1 MTQGVASGW
10 CRRARVACPHF
21 SVMELPLFLTVLLLG
36 LGVSFVSGLLGI
48 GGGIVLAPALL
59 YIPPILG
66 VGGLDM
72 RAVAGLTMTQALFAC
87 LSGAWRHRKYHFICW
102 PLVRCMGL
110 TILVASFGGAVASR
124 AVRNEVLMG
133 IFALLALTAAL
144 LMILPQEEK
153 PTAEGDTSSFSRP
166 SAVGIALCIGFL
178 GGLVGQGGSFILI
191 PLMLWLLRLPLRIV
205 LGSNLAIVA
214 LASFSGFAG
223 KLLTHQIPL
232 DLGVALVIGAI
243 PGAQIGGVISRRTPT
258 PFLRQLLALIILLA
272 AVKMGYDTLPR

>member
-1 MTQGVASGW
+1 
-10 CRRARVACPHF
+10 
-21 SVMELPLFLTVLLLG
+21 MELSLLLTVLLLG
-36 LGVSFVSGLLGI
+36 LGVSIVSGLLGI

-59 YIPPILG
+59 YLPPILG

-87 LSGAWRHRKYHFICW
+87 LSGAWRHQKYQFVCW

-110 TILVASFGGAVASR
+110 TILVASFAGAVAST

-144 LMILPQEEK
+144 LMVLPQEEK
-153 PTAEGDTSSFSRP
+153 PLPEGDAPSFSRP
-166 SAVGIALCIGFL
+166 TAVAIALCIGFL

-191 PLMLWLLRLPLRIV
+191 PLMLWVLGLPLRVV

-214 LASFSGFAG
+214 LASFSGFLG

-232 DLGVALVIGAI
+232 ELGAALVLGAI
-243 PGAQIGGVISRRTPT
+243 PGAQVGGVISRRIPT

-272 AVKMGYDTLPR
+272 AIKIGYDTVAN

>member
-1 MTQGVASGW
+1 MDPS
-10 CRRARVACPHF
+10 
-21 SVMELPLFLTVLLLG
+21 LFLTVLLLG
-36 LGVSFVSGLLGI
+36 LGISFISGLLGI

-59 YIPPILG
+59 YLPPILG

-87 LSGAWRHRKYHFICW
+87 LSGAWRHRKYDFVCW

-110 TILVASFGGAVASR
+110 TMLVASFAGAIASR
-124 AVRNEVLMG
+124 VVKNEVLMG

-144 LMILPQEEK
+144 LMVLPQEEQ
-153 PTAEGDTSSFSRP
+153 PSSEEDTVSFSRP
-166 SAVGIALCIGFL
+166 VAVAIALSIGFL

-191 PLMLWLLRLPLRIV
+191 PLMLVFLRLPIRIV

-214 LASFSGFAG
+214 LASFSGFLG

-232 DLGVALVIGAI
+232 ELGAALVLGAI
-243 PGAQIGGVISRRTPT
+243 PGAQMGGVISRRTPT
-258 PFLRQLLALIILLA
+258 SFLRHALALIILLA
-272 AVKMGYDTLPR
+272 AIKVGYDAMLN

>member
-1 MTQGVASGW
+1 
-10 CRRARVACPHF
+10 
-21 SVMELPLFLTVLLLG
+21 MELSLFLTVLLLG
-36 LGVSFVSGLLGI
+36 LAVSFVSGLLGI

-59 YIPPILG
+59 YLPPTLRI
-66 VGGLDM
+66 GGLDM
-72 RAVAGLTMTQALFAC
+72 RAVAGLTMTHAFFAC
-87 LSGAWRHRKYHFICW
+87 FSGAWRHRKYHFVCW

-110 TILVASFGGAVASR
+110 TILVASFAGAVASR

-133 IFALLALTAAL
+133 VFALLALTAAL
-144 LMILPQEEK
+144 LMVLPQEEK
-153 PTAEGDTSSFSRP
+153 PSPEGDTPSFSRP
-166 SAVGIALCIGFL
+166 SAVAIALCVGFL

-191 PLMLWLLRLPLRIV
+191 PLMLWLLRLPVRIV

-214 LASFSGFAG
+214 LASFSGLLG

-232 DLGVALVIGAI
+232 ELGAALVLGAI

-272 AVKMGYDTLPR
+272 ALKIGYDAMPN

>member
-1 MTQGVASGW
+1 MDPS
-10 CRRARVACPHF
+10 
-21 SVMELPLFLTVLLLG
+21 LFLTVLLLG
-36 LGVSFVSGLLGI
+36 LGISFISGLLGI

-59 YIPPILG
+59 YLPPILG
-66 VGGLDM
+66 VGGFEM

-87 LSGAWRHRKYHFICW
+87 LSGAWRHRKYDFVCW

-110 TILVASFGGAVASR
+110 TILVASFAGAVASR

-144 LMILPQEEK
+144 LMVLPQEEK
-153 PTAEGDTSSFSRP
+153 PSTGGDAPPFSRP
-166 SAVGIALCIGFL
+166 SAVAIALSIGFL

-191 PLMLWLLRLPLRIV
+191 PLMLVLLRLPIRIV

-214 LASFSGFAG
+214 LASFSGFLG

-232 DLGVALVIGAI
+232 ELGAALVLGAI
-243 PGAQIGGVISRRTPT
+243 PGAQMGGVISRRTPT
-258 PFLRQLLALIILLA
+258 PFLRHALALIILLA
-272 AVKMGYDTLPR
+272 AIKVGYDAMPN

>member
-1 MTQGVASGW
+1 
-10 CRRARVACPHF
+10 
-21 SVMELPLFLTVLLLG
+21 MELSFFLTVLLLG

-59 YIPPILG
+59 YLPPLLG
-66 VGGLDM
+66 VGDLDM
-72 RAVAGLTMTQALFAC
+72 RAVAGLTMTQAFFAC
-87 LSGAWRHRKYHFICW
+87 LSGAWRHRKYHFVCW

-110 TILVASFGGAVASR
+110 TILVASFAGAVASR

-133 IFALLALTAAL
+133 IFALLALTAAF
-144 LMILPQEEK
+144 LMVLPQEERSS
-153 PTAEGDTSSFSRP
+153 AESDALSFSRP
-166 SAVGIALCIGFL
+166 KAVSIALSIGFL

-214 LASFSGFAG
+214 LASFSGFLG

-232 DLGVALVIGAI
+232 ALAAALVLGAV
-243 PGAQIGGVISRRTPT
+243 PGAQLGGMLSRRTPT
-258 PFLRQLLALIILLA
+258 PVLRGALALIILLA
-272 AVKMGYDTLPR
+272 AIKMGFDTVVK